1 MNASFDQAI
10 VDVAEVG
17 GFKVLGHLKNG
28 FNDSLQVF
36 LRLHFLVLV
45 QLCAAPSVQMIPSL
59 SGISMDLITFL
70 GSQIMRLLSL
80 GRRSGCLSA
89 FMSFCNFR

>member
-1 MNASFDQAI
+1 MNASFDEAV
-10 VDVAEVG
+10 VDVAEVS
-17 GFKVLGHLKNG
+17 GFEVLGHLKNG

-45 QLCAAPSVQMIPSL
+45 QLCAAPSTQVIPSL
-59 SGISMDLITFL
+59 REISMDLITFL

-80 GRRSGCLSA
+80 GGLSGRLSLGMA
-89 FMSFCNFR
+89 FCIFR

>member
-1 MNASFDQAI
+1 MNASFDEAV

-17 GFKVLGHLKNG
+17 GFEVLVHLKNG

-45 QLCAAPSVQMIPSL
+45 QLSAAPRMQVIPSL
-59 SGISMDLITFL
+59 RGISMDLITFL

-80 GRRSGCLSA
+80 GGLSGRLSA
-89 FMSFCNFR
+89 FMAFCNFR